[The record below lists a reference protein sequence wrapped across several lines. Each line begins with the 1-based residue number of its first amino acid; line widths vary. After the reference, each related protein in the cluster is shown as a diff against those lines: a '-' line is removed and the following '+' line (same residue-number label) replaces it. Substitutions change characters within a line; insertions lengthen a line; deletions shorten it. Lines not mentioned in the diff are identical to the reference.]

1 MNAKAKGS
9 RAERR
14 CIFLLEA
21 LGYRCAKAGASLGAF
36 DVIGLT
42 KEDGGKARFIQV
54 KSGTSTLRRAE
65 RMGLEEIAP
74 SNDSLFVEYWHWD
87 RKWTR
92 MERWDWRTRTWIQLS
107 PDYSDEKAAIAIVR
121 KTTAVAPIS
130 GSPAVRGNS

>member
-14 CIFLLEA
+14 CILLLEA

-42 KEDGGKARFIQV
+42 KENGGIARFIQV

-65 RMGLEEIAP
+65 RIALEELAP
-74 SNDSLFVEYWHWD
+74 DNDSLFIEYWHWD
-87 RKWTR
+87 RQWTR
-92 MERWDWRTRTWIQLS
+92 IERWDWRTRTWIRLS
-107 PDYSDEKAAIAIVR
+107 PDYYAEKVGTSTTPMTPGVVR
-121 KTTAVAPIS
+121 IS
-130 GSPAVRGNS
+130 G